1 MAVHP
6 PTPEV
11 ADDPG
16 ADSAAELAALRRR
29 AYGPDAD
36 IHADAAARAR
46 LQELEDALRRPA
58 ARSAAPEAT
67 APEATGSEATVP
79 EATGSEPTPP
89 AFEAEP
95 AAGVTP
101 RTADAGEPRRE
112 ARPRP
117 ARMQDPQT
125 APDPGED
132 PEPVAAPDAAA
143 RRPDIRRRVGALLRD
158 GRTWAIAAVGAVV
171 GAAVAIGL
179 LVYPWDAPDRVL
191 RPQVDQ
197 PRFLSADY
205 GDFLRQLGAKE
216 DSQRAYEPVAGYIPW
231 SLELESGGRCVLVTR
246 GTRNLVNMA
255 CASDGRDPILDLL
268 PGLWGGE
275 QANTSTTLRFVGRDD
290 RVEVWFGGRMPTS
303 DSALR
308 VPVS

>member
-16 ADSAAELAALRRR
+16 AESAAELAALRRR

-36 IHADAAARAR
+36 IHADAAARVR
-46 LQELEDALRRPA
+46 LQELEDAVRRRA

-67 APEATGSEATVP
+67 APSAPASEATLPASVP
-79 EATGSEPTPP
+79 EA
-89 AFEAEP
+89 
-95 AAGVTP
+95 AAAATP
-101 RTADAGEPRRE
+101 RTAEVGEPRRE
-112 ARPRP
+112 ARPGP
-117 ARMQDPQT
+117 AQRQDPQT
-125 APDPGED
+125 AP
-132 PEPVAAPDAAA
+132 EPTADAQPVIAPDAPA
-143 RRPDIRRRVGALLRD
+143 RRRDIRRRIGALLRD
-158 GRTWAIAAVGAVV
+158 GRTWGIAAVGAIV

-179 LVYPWDAPDRVL
+179 VVYPWDAPDRVL

-216 DSQRAYEPVAGYIPW
+216 DSQRAFEPVAGYIPW

-290 RVEVWFGGRMPTS
+290 RVEVWFGGPVPTS
-303 DSALR
+303 DSAVR